1 MYSHLF
7 SEIQLGSRTLRNR
20 VALPATL
27 TNYASGN
34 RITER
39 WKNFLIERAKGG
51 VGLIISEIIAVDPEA
66 LAQQAIV
73 TGFDDTNEFGF
84 QETSEAVHK
93 EGALLVGQLWHPGR
107 QQLWHPTKAPM
118 GVSEQPD
125 ALSWTVP
132 HVMSEDAVQRIIGSY
147 VNTAQRLNKCGF
159 AGVELHGAHGYLIGQ
174 FLSPWSNKRDDLYG
188 GDVTGRTRFV
198 TEIAAGIRT
207 SCSSDFII
215 GLKMPGDEGVRGGID
230 SEEALVI
237 TENLVRT
244 ANFDYFSYGQ
254 GNFSLS
260 LENHV
265 PDIHFDPGHFL
276 NIHKKM
282 RDVAQGVP
290 VMALGRVDSPEL
302 AERVI
307 AEGYGDIVGTSRTLI
322 ADPAWPQKALNGKS
336 KLIRPSVFDNWCWG
350 EVHQGKPLQEHH
362 NPYLGEVGEAFAE
375 ERLSPTP
382 TSRKISVVGG
392 GPGGLETAW
401 VAAARGH
408 QVSLYNGSLALG
420 GKLRRDAALP
430 GRSEISKIIEY
441 QAHLA
446 DLYGVEIRLGEVVDA
461 SVVRKDS
468 PDVVVCATGSTI
480 SPPPAL
486 PGGEN
491 LGLDAISYIDAP
503 FGGGRALFFDMDH
516 GPTAYATVDL
526 MAEKFEQVILV
537 TPRPQIAQNVN
548 YCSAIGVHRRLH
560 QMKVKIV
567 TAYDVVGFDG
577 AKVTCEN
584 VFTGENR
591 IFGDLDAFIYAA
603 PRRANDKL
611 SKEMNGDVELHLVG
625 DCQSPRNLMA
635 AIHGGH
641 HLGRT
646 L

>member
-1 MYSHLF
+1 MGLSVHVF
-7 SEIQLGSRTLRNR
+7 SPFFEIQLGSRTLRNR

-132 HVMSEDAVQRIIGSY
+132 HVMSEDAVQRIISSY

-188 GDVTGRTRFV
+188 GDVAGRTRFV
-198 TEIAAGIRT
+198 TEIAAGIRA

-282 RDVAQGVP
+282 RDAAQGVP

-382 TSRKISVVGG
+382 NSRKISVVGG

-446 DLYGVEIRLGEVVDA
+446 DLYGVEIRLGEVADA

-486 PGGEN
+486 PGGK
-491 LGLDAISYIDAP
+491 IW
-503 FGGGRALFFDMDH
+503 
-516 GPTAYATVDL
+516 DL
-526 MAEKFEQVILV
+526 MQFRISTRHLEAE
-537 TPRPQIAQNVN
+537 
-548 YCSAIGVHRRLH
+548 
-560 QMKVKIV
+560 
-567 TAYDVVGFDG
+567 
-577 AKVTCEN
+577 
-584 VFTGENR
+584 
-591 IFGDLDAFIYAA
+591 
-603 PRRANDKL
+603 
-611 SKEMNGDVELHLVG
+611 
-625 DCQSPRNLMA
+625 
-635 AIHGGH
+635 
-641 HLGRT
+641 
-646 L
+646 

>member
-1 MYSHLF
+1 MYPNLF
-7 SEIQLGSRTLRNR
+7 SKIELGTRTLRNR
-20 VALPATL
+20 IALPATL
-27 TNYASGN
+27 TNFGARN
-34 RITER
+34 QVTER

-73 TGFDDTNEFGF
+73 TGFDDTNENSFR
-84 QETSEAVHK
+84 ETSEAVHK

-107 QQLWHPTKAPM
+107 QQLWHPTKSPM

-132 HVMSEDAVQRIIGSY
+132 HVMSSDQVRRIVDAY
-147 VNTAQRLNKCGF
+147 VETAKRLDYCGF

-188 GDVTGRTRFV
+188 GDVAGRTRFV
-198 TEIAAGIRT
+198 TEVAAGIRAC
-207 SCSSDFII
+207 CSSDFII
-215 GLKMPGDEGVRGGID
+215 GLKMPGDEGVKDGID
-230 SEEALVI
+230 PGEALVI
-237 TENLVRT
+237 TEHLVSSGE
-244 ANFDYFSYGQ
+244 FSYFSYGQ

-260 LENHV
+260 LETHV
-265 PDIHFDPGHFL
+265 PDVHFSPGHFL
-276 NIHKKM
+276 DIHKKM
-282 RDVAQGVP
+282 RDAAKGVP
-290 VMALGRVDSPEL
+290 VMALGRVDTPEL
-302 AERVI
+302 AERAI

-322 ADPAWPQKALNGKS
+322 ADPAWPQKALDGRRE
-336 KLIRPSVFDNWCWG
+336 LIRPSVFDNWCWG

-375 ERLSPTP
+375 ERLPPSRNP
-382 TSRKISVVGG
+382 RKIAVVGA

-408 QVSLYNGSLALG
+408 QVLLYSGSSSLG
-420 GKLRRDAALP
+420 GKLRRDSALP
-430 GRSEISKIIEY
+430 GRSEISRIIDY
-441 QAHLA
+441 QTHLA
-446 DLYGVEIRLGEVVDA
+446 ELFGVDIRLGEFGDA
-461 SVVRKDS
+461 SLTRKDS
-468 PDVVVCATGSTI
+468 PDAVVCATGSI
-480 SPPPAL
+480 LSPPPSL
-486 PGGEN
+486 SEEGNSGIN
-491 LGLDAISYIDAP
+491 AISYIDEP
-503 FGGGRALFFDMDH
+503 FNGGTALFFDMDH

-526 MAEKFEQVILV
+526 MTENFEHVILV

-560 QMKVKIV
+560 QMKVEIV
-567 TAYDVVGFDG
+567 PSYDLVDFDG
-577 AKVTCEN
+577 TAVTCRN

-591 IFGDLDAFIYAA
+591 VFRELDALIYAT
-603 PRRANDKL
+603 PRRANDTL
-611 SKEMNGDVELHLVG
+611 AKELDGTVELHLVG

-641 HLGRT
+641 MVGRT

>member
-7 SEIQLGSRTLRNR
+7 SEIRVGSRTLKNR

-27 TNYASGN
+27 TNYGRGN
-34 RITER
+34 QITEH

-73 TGFDDTNEFGF
+73 TGFDDTNEVGF
-84 QETSEAVHK
+84 RETSEAVHK

-132 HVMSEDAVQRIIGSY
+132 HVMSVDAVQRIIQAY
-147 VNTAQRLNKCGF
+147 VNTAKRLHKCGF

-174 FLSPWSNKRDDLYG
+174 FLSPWSNKRDDRYG
-188 GDVTGRTRFV
+188 GEVADRARFV
-198 TEIAAGIRT
+198 TEIAAGIRA
-207 SCSSDFII
+207 SCSPDFII

-230 SEEALVI
+230 SEEALAI
-237 TENLVRT
+237 TSNLART
-244 ANFDYFSYGQ
+244 KNFDYFSYGQ

-265 PDIHFDPGHFL
+265 PDIHFTPGHFL

-282 RDVAQGVP
+282 REAARGVP

-322 ADPAWPQKALNGKS
+322 ADPAWPQKAFKGRS

-375 ERLSPTP
+375 DRLPP
-382 TSRKISVVGG
+382 ALNPREIVVIGG

-408 QVSLYNGSLALG
+408 QVSLYNGSSALG

-430 GRSEISKIIEY
+430 GRCEILKIIEY
-441 QAHLA
+441 QTHMA
-446 DLYGVEIRLGEVVDA
+446 DLYGVDFRLGKFADA
-461 SVVRKDS
+461 TVALGGS

-486 PGGEN
+486 AEGGN
-491 LGLDAISYIDAP
+491 LGVDAISYIDAP
-503 FGGGRALFFDMDH
+503 FGGEVALFFDMDH

-526 MAEKFEQVILV
+526 MAEKFEHVILV

-560 QMKVKIV
+560 QMKVEIV

-591 IFGDLDAFIYAA
+591 TFDDVDAFIYAA

-611 SKEMNGDVELHLVG
+611 FKEIDGDIELHLVG

-641 HLGRT
+641 HLGRI

>member
-7 SEIQLGSRTLRNR
+7 SEIQLRSRTLRNR

-27 TNYASGN
+27 TNYGTGN
-34 RITER
+34 KITER

-51 VGLIISEIIAVDPEA
+51 VGLIISEIIAVDSEA

-73 TGFDDTNEFGF
+73 TGFDDTNELGF

-132 HVMSEDAVQRIIGSY
+132 HVMSVDTVQRIIEAY

-188 GDVTGRTRFV
+188 GDLAGRTRFV
-198 TEIAAGIRT
+198 TEIAAGIRARCT
-207 SCSSDFII
+207 SDFII

-237 TENLVRT
+237 TDNLVRT
-244 ANFDYFSYGQ
+244 SNFDYFSYGQ

-290 VMALGRVDSPEL
+290 VMALGRVDSPAL

-322 ADPAWPQKALNGKS
+322 ADPAWPQKALNGRS

-362 NPYLGEVGEAFAE
+362 NPYLGEVGEALAE
-375 ERLSPTP
+375 ERLPP
-382 TSRKISVVGG
+382 AANSRKILVVGG

-408 QVSLYNGSLALG
+408 QVSLYNQSLALG
-420 GKLRRDAALP
+420 GKLRRDAELP
-430 GRSEISKIIEY
+430 GRNEISKIIEY
-441 QAHLA
+441 QTHLA
-446 DLYGVEIRLGEVVDA
+446 DLYGVQIRLGEFVDA
-461 SVVRKDS
+461 SLLRKDR

-503 FGGGRALFFDMDH
+503 FGGRVALFFDMDH

-526 MAEKFEQVILV
+526 MTEYFEQVILV

-560 QMKVKIV
+560 QMKVEIV

-577 AKVTCEN
+577 VKVTCEN

-591 IFGDLDAFIYAA
+591 IFGNLDAFVYAA
-603 PRRANDKL
+603 PRRANDQL
-611 SKEMNGDVELHLVG
+611 SKEINGDIELYLVG

>member
-27 TNYASGN
+27 TNYATGN

-73 TGFDDTNEFGF
+73 TGFDDTNELGF

-132 HVMSEDAVQRIIGSY
+132 HVMSVDAVQRIIDSY

-188 GDVTGRTRFV
+188 GDVAGRTRFV
-198 TEIAAGIRT
+198 TEIAAGIRA
-207 SCSSDFII
+207 SCTSDFII

-230 SEEALVI
+230 SEDALVI

-290 VMALGRVDSPEL
+290 VMALGRVDSPAF

-322 ADPAWPQKALNGKS
+322 ADPAWPQKALNGRS

-362 NPYLGEVGEAFAE
+362 NPYLGEVGEALAE
-375 ERLSPTP
+375 ERLPP
-382 TSRKISVVGG
+382 AANSRKILVVGG

-441 QAHLA
+441 QTHLA
-446 DLYGVEIRLGEVVDA
+446 DLYGVQIRLGEFVDA
-461 SVVRKDS
+461 SLVRKDS

-486 PGGEN
+486 PGGGN
-491 LGLDAISYIDAP
+491 WGLDAISYIDAP
-503 FGGGRALFFDMDH
+503 FGGGVALFFDMDH

-591 IFGDLDAFIYAA
+591 TFGDLDAFIYAA